1 MIRSRLRP
9 LRFSATA
16 LFLGLSL
23 STSAADIDWTSCEL
37 APPGGVGGVN
47 AQCGRLDV
55 PENPAAPD
63 GRTISLKLARI
74 SARARQP
81 NADPVVFLAGGP
93 GQSATESY
101 PQVAPAFHKLL
112 ADRDVILVDQRGT
125 GGSNPLHCELPDAT
139 DPTAPMPD
147 REQLQELARECL
159 AALRQKADI
168 AHYTTRDYLADLEAV
183 REALGI
189 DRWNLV
195 GGSYGTRVALSY
207 IQAHP
212 AHVRTAVL
220 DGVVPQD
227 IALGQ
232 DHGANLDAALEA
244 QFDRCRNDA
253 HCATRFGDPSQTLAA
268 LRRRYS
274 EAPTT
279 VIIPDPRSYAP
290 VEMALN
296 HETLAGTVRL
306 YAYTPETAALLPLL
320 LHQAHEG
327 DPQPLLAQ
335 ARMLFSEMD
344 GMFAH
349 GMQLS
354 VACSED
360 APWLAPAADDTSLI
374 GPELTGL
381 LAAQCE
387 VWPVRPAP
395 AAFKQPVDT
404 DLPVLLLSGQF
415 DPVTPPAYA
424 ERALT
429 TMSNARHLVAP
440 GQGHIVEARGCM
452 PELIAQFVDE
462 AKVDA
467 LDASC
472 LDTLA
477 PPPFYLDFN
486 GSAP

>member
-1 MIRSRLRP
+1 MSCLHFTISRVCAAL
-9 LRFSATA
+9 
-16 LFLGLSL
+16 LFLAALS
-23 STSAADIDWTSCEL
+23 AQADIAWKPCEL
-37 APPGGVGGVN
+37 TPPGSVVGVK
-47 AQCGRLDV
+47 AQCGTFDV
-55 PENPAAPD
+55 PENRNESA
-63 GRTISLKLARI
+63 GRMIELRLAKI
-74 SARARQP
+74 PARANDP
-81 NADPVVFLAGGP
+81 APDPVVFLAGGP

-101 PQVAPAFHKLL
+101 PQVAAAFHGLL

-125 GGSNPLHCELPDAT
+125 GGSHPLRCSLPDAT
-139 DPTAPMPD
+139 DPTEPLPD
-147 REQLQELARECL
+147 RDDLQHLARECL
-159 AALRQKADI
+159 VELEQTSDVT
-168 AHYTTRDYLADLEAV
+168 HYTTRDYLVDLEAV
-183 REALGI
+183 REALNI
-189 DRWNLV
+189 ERWNLI

-207 IQAHP
+207 IQAYP
-212 AHVRTAVL
+212 ARVRSAVL

-244 QFDRCRNDA
+244 QFDRCRKNVA
-253 HCATRFGDPSQTLAA
+253 CAAAFGDPSRTLDE
-268 LRRRYS
+268 LRRRYR

-279 VIIPDPRSYAP
+279 VIIPDPRSYQP
-290 VEMALN
+290 IEMALN

-306 YAYTPETAALLPLL
+306 YAYSPETIALLPLL
-320 LHQAHEG
+320 LHRAQEG

-335 ARMLFSEMD
+335 AHMIFGELED
-344 GMFAH
+344 LLAH

-360 APWLAPAADDTSLI
+360 APWLTSVPNDTSLI

-381 LAAQCE
+381 LQAQCE

-395 AAFKQPVDT
+395 AAFKQPVDS
-404 DLPVLLLSGQF
+404 DIPVLLLSGEF

-429 TMSNARHLVAP
+429 TLSNARHLVAP
-440 GQGHIVEARGCM
+440 GQGHIVQTRGCM
-452 PELIAQFVDE
+452 PKLIERFIADANVD
-462 AKVDA
+462 D
-467 LDASC
+467 LDAAC
-472 LDTLA
+472 LRTLV